1 MKKTSAPSS
10 ISETF
15 KQKKI
20 RSVKDL
26 KEYMMAHKSK
36 KEEEESSSM
45 NPITPISKPKKKNP
59 ITLPDKYELLID
71 FFKCMEKSMRLLRM
85 RRTQTTFTNVSRSVE
100 SLTKR
105 RFTYANLAQL
115 KYLLPEEMVLEKVII
130 QQDELTQFKKSDL
143 LITLQNYESGKGFSS
158 LEKVFRSRIKDFLK
172 SHPQADDVPEGVLPE
187 LFNRTKQE
195 VNMSEAANLVPASVL
210 PCSFKRRFSAK
221 VSILESE
228 KTGLLSTPLESSTS
242 NAPVTSVSC
251 EISSREESPCSA
263 ISSPFRYSSKLPSST
278 HSINIFNSLRTPPA
292 SPLPASVEIKPKK
305 NEDCYS
311 KDVGVFD
318 VTPAKVVST
327 PARVMM
333 TVTPDLPTPK
343 RERVQHEDDSVDSPC
358 KLLRRPPR
366 NRSLLFNT
374 PVKNANPMEKINK
387 EASSSVGLDN
397 LLGTE
402 LVHLIKENEKRVME
416 EQDSDLSRAKL
427 RKRMIACLPKMFDI
441 VHLAFHSM
449 KRSVATKE
457 EVIQKITANHID
469 VIDRRETEE
478 QLTLLK
484 ELLPEWISEVVA
496 SSGDILLRINKM
508 KSTDELRKSLAEAV

>member
-1 MKKTSAPSS
+1 MKKASAPSS
-10 ISETF
+10 ISDSF

-26 KEYMMAHKSK
+26 KEYMMASKSK
-36 KEEEESSSM
+36 KEEESSSM
-45 NPITPISKPKKKNP
+45 NPVTPVSKPKKKNP
-59 ITLPDKYELLID
+59 ITLPEKYELLID
-71 FFKCMEKSMRLLRM
+71 FFKSMEKSIRLLRM
-85 RRTQTTFTNVSRSVE
+85 RRTMTTFTNVSRSVE

-105 RFTYANLAQL
+105 RFTTANLAQI
-115 KYLLPEEMVLEKVII
+115 KYLLPEEIVLEKVTV
-130 QQDELTQFKKSDL
+130 QQDELTQFKKSDF
-143 LITLQNYESGKGFSS
+143 LISLPQNYEPGKGFSS
-158 LEKVFRSRIKDFLK
+158 LEKVFRSRLKDFLK
-172 SHPQADDVPEGVLPE
+172 FHPQDDDVPEGILPQ
-187 LFNRTKQE
+187 LFNPTKQD
-195 VNMSEAANLVPASVL
+195 NTREAANLVAASPL
-210 PCSFKRRFSAK
+210 PNSFKRRFSAK

-228 KTGLLSTPLESSTS
+228 KTDLPTIPSEPSTS
-242 NAPVTSVSC
+242 TAPATSALC
-251 EISSREESPCSA
+251 EISKDESPCSA
-263 ISSPFRYSSKLPSST
+263 ILSPLRYSSKLPNAINT
-278 HSINIFNSLRTPPA
+278 INILNSVKTPPP
-292 SPLPASVEIKPKK
+292 SPLAASVEIKSKK
-305 NEDCYS
+305 TEDCYS
-311 KDVGVFD
+311 IDVGVFE

-343 RERVQHEDDSVDSPC
+343 RQHIHQEDGSVESPS

-374 PVKNANPMEKINK
+374 PVKKANPMEKISE
-387 EASSSVGLDN
+387 EASSSTGLDN
-397 LLGTE
+397 LLGME
-402 LVHLIKENEKRVME
+402 LVQLIKENEKRVME

-427 RKRMIACLPKMFDI
+427 RKRMIASLPKMFDM
-441 VHLAFHSM
+441 VHLIFNSI

-496 SSGDILLRINKM
+496 SSGDTLLRINKLR
-508 KSTDELRKSLAEAV
+508 SADELRKTLDQAV

>member
-1 MKKTSAPSS
+1 MKNSSS
-10 ISETF
+10 ISESF

-26 KEYMMAHKSK
+26 KEYMMANRSK
-36 KEEEESSSM
+36 KEEESSSM

-59 ITLPDKYELLID
+59 ITLPEKYELLID
-71 FFKCMEKSMRLLRM
+71 FFKSMEKSIRLLRM
-85 RRTQTTFTNVSRSVE
+85 RRTMTTFTNVSRSVE

-105 RFTYANLAQL
+105 RFTTANLTQL
-115 KYLLPEEMVLEKVII
+115 KYLLPEEIVLEKVTI

-143 LITLQNYESGKGFSS
+143 LISLPQNYESGKGFSS
-158 LEKVFRSRIKDFLK
+158 LEKVFRSRLKDFLK
-172 SHPQADDVPEGVLPE
+172 SHPQGDDVPHGILPQ
-187 LFNRTKQE
+187 LFNPTKQE
-195 VNMSEAANLVPASVL
+195 NISESANLVAASVL
-210 PCSFKRRFSAK
+210 PCSFKGRFSAK

-228 KTGLLSTPLESSTS
+228 KTDLLSIPLEPSSS
-242 NAPVTSVSC
+242 KAPAASALH
-251 EISSREESPCSA
+251 EISESPCSA
-263 ISSPFRYSSKLPSST
+263 IPSPLKYSSKLPN
-278 HSINIFNSLRTPPA
+278 SINSVNILNLVRTPPP
-292 SPLPASVEIKPKK
+292 SPLETSVEIIPKK

-311 KDVGVFD
+311 KDVGVFE
-318 VTPAKVVST
+318 VTPAKVIST

-343 RERVQHEDDSVDSPC
+343 REGVHQEDDSVESPS

-374 PVKNANPMEKINK
+374 PVKNTNPMEKINE
-387 EASSSVGLDN
+387 EASSSIGLDN

-402 LVHLIKENEKRVME
+402 LVQLIKENEERVME

-427 RKRMIACLPKMFDI
+427 RKRMIACLPKMLDM
-441 VHLAFHSM
+441 VHLIFKSI

-469 VIDRRETEE
+469 LIERRETEE

-496 SSGDILLRINKM
+496 SSGDILLRINKL
-508 KSTDELRKSLAEAV
+508 KSTDELRNTVAQAV